1 MEGQGLPDGVQVSAV
16 WVDCAKH
23 QLLLPAAHA
32 VLPSTFERHAF
43 KEGILNTRSTHGLII
58 PCRASPFVASH
69 ASFLKVL
76 GPAPSVKVIATGE
89 AGFAHEAGVWVDKTE
104 EVWFT
109 SNLRKDPTTAEASV
123 NISKLHVP
131 SGQVTEVTIELA
143 KRGNGAC
150 PYGDY
155 ILFCEQGC
163 GPGLPSSLV
172 AVNPLDPLDAFVVLN
187 NFHGRAFNS
196 LNDAIVLPP
205 PLTRVRNQQPTI
217 RGANVTPN
225 GSSCRLTAS
234 SRVSAIPVSSHRK
247 CTFLNLAVA
256 RSAWWQMVSS
266 TQMGLPSHRTV
277 QHVTSPT
284 PAISM
289 ARAVWIRPFRAPCEL
304 RVSSKR
310 SELKSQIRV

>member
-225 GSSCRLTAS
+225 GSSCHAATPGSTIWFTDPPYGFEQGFRDPCQLPPQVYVFEPRSGAVRVVADGFEHPNGIAFSPDCSTCYITDTSHIHGSGRLDPT
-234 SRVSAIPVSSHRK
+234 
-247 CTFLNLAVA
+247 L
-256 RSAWWQMVSS
+256 QS
-266 TQMGLPSHRTV
+266 TM
-277 QHVTSPT
+277 
-284 PAISM
+284 
-289 ARAVWIRPFRAPCEL
+289 
-304 RVSSKR
+304 
-310 SELKSQIRV
+310 